1 MIYVAEITDIRKTS
15 SGNIVYYAADS
26 YGNLFFPCHHASFG
40 GGFDTNFT
48 NAGYREGS
56 HVVLIRTQD
65 PSNLYYI
72 LGGITDVDDL
82 KAIKVDG
89 VQSAVNFK
97 RDIPAERTTFEANAD
112 YNEVHVED
120 LHLANEG
127 SSLNLSE
134 VSGCTVNTKKMSV
147 QLGTE
152 TDALFRVSHSSQAG
166 NQVLNAIPFT
176 NTLFSYLDTIVK
188 KVNALEAAVNAIA
201 PSAITAYDAA
211 AVVATGEGNLVLAA
225 QETQKA
231 EDARNTTEA
240 MGELGQLAEASAI
253 KTDALSDINKYI
265 KIP

>member
-72 LGGITDVDDL
+72 LGGIPDVDDL
-82 KAIKVDG
+82 NAIKVDG
-89 VQSAVNFK
+89 VPSAVNFK
-97 RDIPAERTTFEANAD
+97 TGILAERSIFGANAD

-147 QLGTE
+147 QLGAE

-188 KVNALEAAVNAIA
+188 KVNAMEEIVSAIA
-201 PSAITAYDAA
+201 PSAIAA
-211 AVVATGEGNLVLAA
+211 LVASGTPQDLINAGIAELAL
-225 QETQKA
+225 E
-231 EDARNTTEA
+231 EMEA
-240 MGELGQLAEASAI
+240 LGQLAEASAI

>member
-1 MIYVAEITDIRKTS
+1 
-15 SGNIVYYAADS
+15 
-26 YGNLFFPCHHASFG
+26 
-40 GGFDTNFT
+40 
-48 NAGYREGS
+48 
-56 HVVLIRTQD
+56 
-65 PSNLYYI
+65 
-72 LGGITDVDDL
+72 
-82 KAIKVDG
+82 
-89 VQSAVNFK
+89 
-97 RDIPAERTTFEANAD
+97 
-112 YNEVHVED
+112 
-120 LHLANEG
+120 
-127 SSLNLSE
+127 
-134 VSGCTVNTKKMSV
+134 MSV

-152 TDALFRVSHSSQAG
+152 TAALFRVSHSSQAG